1 MMTVHVAS
9 ELIAQNMLNQNVN
22 LLKNQ
27 LKQRNQQNQKYPDL
41 HMVILKSVEI
51 MPVKVLVPVSYIL
64 LMVQLIDVT
73 FRPLPTLR
81 LVTVLMSGVSSVQEM
96 HQSIQQDGIMEINL
110 REQLK
115 LLMKTPQK

>member
-110 REQLK
+110 RSQLK